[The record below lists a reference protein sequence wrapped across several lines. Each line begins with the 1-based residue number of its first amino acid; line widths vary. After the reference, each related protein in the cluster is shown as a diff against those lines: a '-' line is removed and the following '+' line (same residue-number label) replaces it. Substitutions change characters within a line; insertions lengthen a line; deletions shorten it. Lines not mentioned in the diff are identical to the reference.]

1 MVWLSNCIKFLYNA
15 KLIYKR
21 SSKDAY
27 EVATYPPILPIIM
40 CFKDKSNVIITYMH
54 GLIATYM
61 QLFMNIFYF
70 YCQRCFNRFTV

>member
-27 EVATYPPILPIIM
+27 EVATYPPILPIVM
-40 CFKDKSNVIITYMH
+40 CFKDKSKSD
-54 GLIATYM
+54 
-61 QLFMNIFYF
+61 
-70 YCQRCFNRFTV
+70 